1 MLAPRITRFGFRI
14 RTRQGIV
21 FDNVVLPGR
30 DEADA
35 ERKVRQ
41 IYRDCEILGR
51 FGVGRGQIGAAVIEM
66 PRLRAVI

>member
-1 MLAPRITRFGFRI
+1 MHAPAVSRYGFRI

-21 FDNVVLPGR
+21 VDPVVIPGR

-41 IYRDCEILGR
+41 IYRGC
-51 FGVGRGQIGAAVIEM
+51 QIIARSTAGPDAPSFEEVATRIA
-66 PRLRAVI
+66 R